1 MSVGTARTWAK
12 KGGAMN
18 YENEQI
24 LKPGPKRQVSN
35 LDVAMVHFAKGAF
48 PTMSAP
54 EMSNF
59 LNNTTGNGNHSHST
73 FSRILHDYNPKATL
87 TRKKI
92 ESRANEACPAQQT
105 AWLNL
110 PPGMGGVAGLDVWR
124 MWDIDESCF
133 YYIYANR
140 TFGHAPSGETP
151 IEHQDHENPPNSK
164 ISMILGVDRMGNF
177 AIELSADNVD
187 NNSWIQYLNTRLF
200 PICGP
205 NRVLLFDNLLRHH
218 VTPLSLQTIR
228 HAWHMPL
235 ARPTYSP
242 HLAPIEYIFGLIE
255 AHLRRLQYVIIP
267 ANFRNAVISA
277 MRGAVTRTNCRN
289 VFKHCNL

>member
-1 MSVGTARTWAK
+1 MSVETARTWAK

-164 ISMILGVDRMGNF
+164 ISMIDQ
-177 AIELSADNVD
+177 AEPP
-187 NNSWIQYLNTRLF
+187 Q
-200 PICGP
+200 
-205 NRVLLFDNLLRHH
+205 
-218 VTPLSLQTIR
+218 
-228 HAWHMPL
+228 
-235 ARPTYSP
+235 
-242 HLAPIEYIFGLIE
+242 
-255 AHLRRLQYVIIP
+255 
-267 ANFRNAVISA
+267 
-277 MRGAVTRTNCRN
+277 
-289 VFKHCNL
+289 